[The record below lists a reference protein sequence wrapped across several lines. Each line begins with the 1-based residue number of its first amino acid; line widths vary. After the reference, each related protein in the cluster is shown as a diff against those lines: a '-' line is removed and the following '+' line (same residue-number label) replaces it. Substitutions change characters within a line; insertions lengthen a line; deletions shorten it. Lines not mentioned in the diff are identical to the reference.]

1 MPVLLYEMQ
10 IQHHYRYR
18 AGMRI
23 EKGKYEM
30 DTRIKVVIAV
40 HPNSSRKFT
49 FEVPDGME
57 VHKGNILLVETMKGK
72 SIAICSSEEICI
84 DVNDVEKLGAY
95 LPLKKILQCAGE
107 QIQDYIFGKCK
118 SNIKKYIE
126 NYLDDGLPF

>member
-1 MPVLLYEMQ
+1 
-10 IQHHYRYR
+10 
-18 AGMRI
+18 
-23 EKGKYEM
+23 M
-30 DTRIKVVIAV
+30 DTRIKVVMAV

-95 LPLKKILQCAGE
+95 LPLKKVIQCAGE
-107 QIQDYIFGKCK
+107 QIQDYINSRCK
-118 SNIKKYIE
+118 YKIKSDIE

>member
-1 MPVLLYEMQ
+1 
-10 IQHHYRYR
+10 
-18 AGMRI
+18 MRV

-84 DVNDVEKLGAY
+84 DINDVEKLRAY

-107 QIQDYIFGKCK
+107 QIQDYINSRCK
-118 SNIKKYIE
+118 DKIKSDID
-126 NYLDDGLPF
+126 NCLNSSLPF